1 MDLTQLRGQINEIDK
16 ELEDLFMKRMDV
28 CLQVAEYKIENNME
42 VFQAEREKE
51 IIKRVRDNADK
62 GMENPA
68 EVFFTTLMDISKSK
82 QYQRFFVKN
91 DSISCEPLDLNS
103 FAKVAVPGTAGS
115 YSEEAAKKMLPDSEL
130 MFFSDFEDVFRSV
143 QDGQT
148 DFGVL
153 PIRNTTAG
161 TVARTYE
168 LMRKFD
174 FRICATTKVRIDHCL
189 AAKKNMPI
197 NDIKIVYSHEQ
208 ALSQCSEFLRGN
220 GLKCHEHY
228 NTALAADL
236 VKRSDEPFAA
246 VCSRR
251 CAMDKGLVILKENIA
266 NANDNY
272 TRFILISKKTLCAD
286 NADTISVCLSLPHT
300 RSALYRLL
308 TKFSVAGLNLTMIE
322 SKPIANSDFDVY
334 FYLDFEGSIR
344 SADVVRLIAELEN
357 ELSYFRFLGNYSEVL

>member
-168 LMRKFD
+168 LMRKYD
-174 FRICATTKVRIDHCL
+174 FRICASTKVRVSHCL
-189 AAKKNMPI
+189 AARKGVSA
-197 NDIKIVYSHEQ
+197 DEIKIVYSHEQ
-208 ALSQCSEFLRGN
+208 AISQCSEFIKKN
-220 GLKCHEHY
+220 GLKAHHY
-228 NTALAADL
+228 ANTALAAEY
-236 VKRSDEPFAA
+236 VSKSDEPYAA
-246 VCSRR
+246 ICSEF
-251 CAMDKGLVILKENIA
+251 CAEDLGLEILSRDIA
-266 NANDNY
+266 NASANY
-272 TRFILISKKTLCAD
+272 TKFILISKDKLKVE
-286 NADTISVCLSLPHT
+286 NADIITVSLALPHT
-300 RSALYRLL
+300 QSALYRLL

-322 SKPIANSDFDVY
+322 SRPIANTDFDVV
-334 FYLDFEGSIR
+334 FYLDFEGDISDPAVSKLINELR
-344 SADVVRLIAELEN
+344 S
-357 ELSYFRFLGNYSEVL
+357 ELSYFKFLGNYSEI